1 MEIKNQILDE
11 VTSFLPS
18 EVWEKIFLYLPTDQL
33 GSIRQTCHYFKNV
46 VRHCRAL
53 RDRIH
58 LHFPKHQVLKKSY
71 NPHSAPP
78 ASSAFFMHTTIEDTG
93 SWWSP
98 IGVMITEL
106 VLVACEF
113 PLDLLRLTPRL
124 KTLTLRDVKLCCDG
138 PLEVNFELK
147 ELEKLAVEV
156 GREGDPAVLV
166 VLGQIATRLKVLDC
180 IGKYKRSSHLHGLVK
195 LVAAAQDTLDELVF
209 HPDSSIICA
218 LLQFQRLKLKRVTFK
233 AEYFGQKNFLD
244 EPEIVEFVRA
254 HPTIEELKMDNKPD
268 CNKVR

>member
-1 MEIKNQILDE
+1 
-11 VTSFLPS
+11 
-18 EVWEKIFLYLPTDQL
+18 
-33 GSIRQTCHYFKNV
+33 
-46 VRHCRAL
+46 
-53 RDRIH
+53 
-58 LHFPKHQVLKKSY
+58 
-71 NPHSAPP
+71 
-78 ASSAFFMHTTIEDTG
+78 MHTTIEDTG

-113 PLDLLRLTPRL
+113 PLDLLRLTPKL
-124 KTLTLRDVKLCCDG
+124 KTLTLRDVKLFDD
-138 PLEVNFELK
+138 PSAVDFELK

-254 HPTIEELKMDNKPD
+254 HPTIEELKMDNKPA
-268 CNKVR
+268 CNKVS